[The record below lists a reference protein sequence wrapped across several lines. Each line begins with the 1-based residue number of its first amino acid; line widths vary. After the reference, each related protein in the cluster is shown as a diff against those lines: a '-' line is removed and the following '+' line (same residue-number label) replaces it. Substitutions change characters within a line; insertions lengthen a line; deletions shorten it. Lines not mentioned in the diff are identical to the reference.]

1 MAAPGADRV
10 VRLWN
15 VERRRKGRGL
25 PADAATEAASLAWS
39 ADGKLLAV
47 GRADLT
53 VQVWDMAAP
62 ERLLKLLPAPSPPDK
77 EHPACRAR
85 VGLGGEGADAGRD
98 RSRRR

>member
-1 MAAPGADRV
+1 M

-15 VERRRKGRGL
+15 VERGRGGRGL

-77 EHPACRAR
+77 EHPASALGS
-85 VGLGGEGADAGRD
+85 GLGGEGADVGRD